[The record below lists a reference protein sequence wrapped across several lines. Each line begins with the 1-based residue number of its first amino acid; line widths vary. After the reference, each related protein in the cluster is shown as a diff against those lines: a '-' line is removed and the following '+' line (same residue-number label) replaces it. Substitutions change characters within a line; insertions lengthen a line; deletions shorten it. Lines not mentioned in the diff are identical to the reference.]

1 MVRITAVPAGPAA
14 SAGPPWL
21 SSTTQSIA
29 AVIASIL
36 IVLGLG
42 LLARAAEL
50 AAQHYDAV
58 SPSATVMTRV
68 DNPKEEV

>member
-1 MVRITAVPAGPAA
+1 MVSITALFAGSAA

-29 AVIASIL
+29 AVIASIV

-42 LLARAAEL
+42 LLARPRAGSSAHAAF
-50 AAQHYDAV
+50 
-58 SPSATVMTRV
+58 PPTATVMTRA
-68 DNPKEEV
+68 DNPKEEA